1 MKHFSLIEWVDFVR
15 GLVTPEQRQSMQNH
29 LDQSCSSCGK
39 TVRLWMSVSEFAR
52 HEATYKPPP
61 NAVRIAQS
69 LLVPL
74 RLGLRETQRI
84 QLARLSFDSF
94 DRPLPQGV
102 RGFDEAP
109 RQLMYQFGD
118 VFIDMRCEARSQLN
132 EMVLTGQVVDS
143 RKPSGGVPGIPVFLV
158 GPGDTLFETTTNQ
171 LGEFHFHLQA
181 TGHIK
186 LLVRLD
192 DAALLLLLPD
202 MELGMA

>member
-1 MKHFSLIEWVDFVR
+1 
-15 GLVTPEQRQSMQNH
+15 MQKH
-29 LDQSCSSCGK
+29 LDESCSSCRK
-39 TVRLWMSVSEFAR
+39 TVRLWTSIAEFAR

-118 VFIDMRCEARSQLN
+118 VFIDMRCEPRSQLN
-132 EMVLTGQVVDS
+132 EMALTGQVVDS
-143 RKPSGGVPGIPVFLV
+143 RKPSGGVSGIPVSLV
-158 GPGDTLFETTTNQ
+158 SQGDTLLETATNQ
-171 LGEFHFHLQA
+171 LGEFHFHLHA
-181 TGHIK
+181 TGHLK
-186 LLVRLD
+186 LLVGLEE
-192 DAALLLLLPD
+192 AAILLLLPD
-202 MELGMA
+202 MEQGMA